1 MFGLPQ
7 SAEYASD
14 MKLNFCQ
21 TLAPPERGDEQTF
34 DSGLSSNYYG
44 AGTTMPR
51 RSQQAGA
58 MSWSSIR
65 ESSPHLQDGFA
76 TEKTLYTKA
85 LQIAALESLANAL
98 DYSSLGST
106 VSQLPHTSS
115 PSTLPQ
121 FSWLP
126 QSADMPPTQQTP
138 VHFERTPHPHAA
150 VHDLLASATATQRQP
165 VESLQTMRPHWANP
179 SWHPKASVPSTA
191 GGAASKGTG
200 VFLPCLYDEPH
211 MPTKALSRSHS
222 GCSYAS
228 KESTSPNSEL
238 SRIDSSFSCQS
249 SETDCSYI
257 AAHGLSFHSKFPA
270 GDARRVVGSKIGSL
284 PGKRVF

>member
-1 MFGLPQ
+1 MTARRDKGSVSGPSHAPLQ
-7 SAEYASD
+7 HALI
-14 MKLNFCQ
+14 KLVNC
-21 TLAPPERGDEQTF
+21 
-34 DSGLSSNYYG
+34 
-44 AGTTMPR
+44 
-51 RSQQAGA
+51 
-58 MSWSSIR
+58 
-65 ESSPHLQDGFA
+65 
-76 TEKTLYTKA
+76 
-85 LQIAALESLANAL
+85 
-98 DYSSLGST
+98 
-106 VSQLPHTSS
+106 
-115 PSTLPQ
+115 
-121 FSWLP
+121 
-126 QSADMPPTQQTP
+126 
-138 VHFERTPHPHAA
+138 RTPHPHAA

-270 GDARRVVGSKIGSL
+270 GTTNRHPAAPSCICHGSMLCSL
-284 PGKRVF
+284 VALP